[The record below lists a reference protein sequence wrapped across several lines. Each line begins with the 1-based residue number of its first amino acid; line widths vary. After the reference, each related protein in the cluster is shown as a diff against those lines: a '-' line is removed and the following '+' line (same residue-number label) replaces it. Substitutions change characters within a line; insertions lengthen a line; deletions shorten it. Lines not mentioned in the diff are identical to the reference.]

1 MVAEEPEERVQVGE
15 WPSLG
20 EVHEHALVVLAM
32 QRDCWI
38 REDEGRYAIEVEPA
52 AAEAVSEE
60 FSLYAAEQAE
70 WRERVE
76 MPVFSSG
83 FELALLWVISLL
95 LAFMA
100 QDRIP
105 DLVDRFCNS
114 SFGVLRDGEWWR
126 PFTALFLHAD
136 GPHLLGNVLLGGF
149 FCVLVAQTFGALRGW
164 ALIFASGTLG
174 NVVNLLPHRGEPY
187 LSLGAS
193 TATFGALGLLVG
205 AGVCQAWH
213 ARHWRELKPLIV
225 PLGAG
230 LIALGWWGGG
240 GASPGDRTDVTAHVF
255 GWLVGIV
262 LGAVVAAGM
271 MRRQEQATAG
281 LAG

>member
-1 MVAEEPEERVQVGE
+1 MIVQDDEPRVQVGE
-15 WPSLG
+15 WSSLG
-20 EVHEHALVVLAM
+20 EVQEHALVVLAM

-38 REDEGRYAIEVEPA
+38 REGEGRYAIEVEPS

-83 FELALLWVISLL
+83 LELALLWVLSLL

-100 QDRIP
+100 QARIP
-105 DLVDRFCNS
+105 ELSDRFCNS
-114 SFGVLRDGEWWR
+114 SLGVLREGEWWR

-136 GPHLLGNVLLGGF
+136 GMHLLGNVLLGGF
-149 FCVLVAQTFGALRGW
+149 FCVLVAQTFGAFRGW
-164 ALIFASGTLG
+164 AMILASGTLG
-174 NVVNLLPHRGEPY
+174 NVLNLLPRADESY

-205 AGVCQAWH
+205 AGICQAWH

-240 GASPGDRTDVTAHVF
+240 SAAPEDRTDVTAHVF
-255 GWLVGIV
+255 GWLVGLV
-262 LGAVVAAGM
+262 LGAVVAARM
-271 MRRQEQATAG
+271 MRRSG
-281 LAG
+281 N